1 MIIDYVNVKYLD
13 ITGMVLEED
22 MPKNYY
28 EEFFSK
34 RPPIFPFGFRHGF
47 PKVTEFKISQEKC
60 ECCNQITT
68 KRIK

>member
-28 EEFFSK
+28 EDFFSK

-47 PKVTEFKISQEKC
+47 PKVTEFKISKEKC

>member
-1 MIIDYVNVKYLD
+1 MIIDYVHVEYLD
-13 ITGMVLEED
+13 LTGIILEEE
-22 MPKNYY
+22 MPKDFY
-28 EEFFSK
+28 ENFFSK

-60 ECCNQITT
+60 GCCNQTIT